1 MSLKKKFVYFIL
13 VPVLIFSGISWFI
26 INSQISS
33 YNKKIEFE
41 KISEFSDKFSL
52 FVYNKLK
59 ADINVVKTLENTL
72 NHNGTNL
79 FSDKKQTEKLLKD
92 LLIQNHDYISVW
104 FIISKKNSTEN
115 PKIFKALKEK
125 QKISSKL
132 YYLKSKD
139 LFYKNLLTKAE
150 TDEKEVFIDNIQKN
164 NIITV
169 SVPLKINFIPAG
181 VCGIDINLNE
191 ALNEYIRAYSDEN
204 QLCFILTDNN
214 IFIGNSNINY
224 IKDDFISAFEK
235 NRFDFNSLKKINF
248 SFRSDNNLYFSG
260 VKQIAFKSGD
270 TKWTSAV
277 VSQYKKGNTFL
288 SNLNIQLIQIII
300 LLILF
305 SLFLFWIFFNKII
318 TRLKQTEF
326 VLSATA
332 HGDLKN
338 IKRLETNNKDEISK
352 INSSLNM
359 LNDNLDK
366 TANYIE
372 QIYSGN
378 ITFDYKPVSSSDKIG
393 NLAVKLAENIKH
405 SKEEEEKR
413 KREDEIQNWIT
424 KGSAIFAEII
434 RDYSDNL
441 EELSYAIIS
450 KLVNYID
457 ADQGGIFVI
466 NEDKNNEKYIE
477 LLASYA
483 YDRRKMLTKK
493 IPYGVGLVGRCILER
508 ETIFMTKIP
517 DKYLNITSGLGNEK
531 PKTLLIVPLI
541 FHEEVYGVVELA
553 SFKFL
558 DEYKIKLI
566 EQVSESIASAI
577 SMVKINTRTAELLR
591 ETKIKSEQSASQEEE
606 IRQNIEEMQA
616 VTDGLNLKLAE
627 VENTLSV
634 IKKTVNIAEFDMLGR
649 ITDISENYLKVLKKD
664 KKDIIGKIQG
674 SFSAEAQNP
683 ESFTHFW
690 DDLRSGKV
698 KEFTQIIQVESRQIK
713 ISSTYYP
720 VKDEDGNVIKVI
732 SIADIKES

>member
-224 IKDDFISAFEK
+224 IKDDFLSAFEK

>member
-115 PKIFKALKEK
+115 PKIFKASKEK
-125 QKISSKL
+125 QKISSNL

-634 IKKTVNIAEFDMLGR
+634 IKKTINIAEFDLLGR

-683 ESFTHFW
+683 ESFKHFW

>member
-13 VPVLIFSGISWFI
+13 IPVFIFSGISWFI

-33 YNKKIEFE
+33 YNKKNEFE
-41 KISEFSDKFSL
+41 KISGFSDNFSF

-59 ADINVVKTLENTL
+59 ADINVLKTLRNIL
-72 NHNGTNL
+72 NLKGTNL
-79 FSDKKQTEKLLKD
+79 FSDKKQTEKFLKD

-104 FIISKKNSTEN
+104 FIISENNTTEE
-115 PKIFKALKEK
+115 PKIFKVSKDK
-125 QKISSKL
+125 QKISSVFNS
-132 YYLKSKD
+132 LKSKD

-150 TDEKEVFIDNIQKN
+150 TAEKEIFINNDIQKK
-164 NIITV
+164 NIITI
-169 SVPLKINFIPAG
+169 SVPLIINFNTVG
-181 VCGIDINLNE
+181 VCSIDININESLNDYTKE
-191 ALNEYIRAYSDEN
+191 YSDDN

-214 IFIGNSNINY
+214 IFIGNTKIDY
-224 IKDDFISAFEK
+224 IKDDFINALEK
-235 NRFDFNSLKKINF
+235 NRFDFNSQKKINF

-260 VKQIAFKSGD
+260 VKQISFKSGD
-270 TKWTSAV
+270 TKWISSV
-277 VSQYKKGNTFL
+277 VSQYNKGNTVL
-288 SNLNIQLIQIII
+288 SNLNIRIIQIII
-300 LLILF
+300 ILILL

-318 TRLKQTEF
+318 TRLKQTEI

-332 HGDLKN
+332 HGDLDK
-338 IKRLETNNKDEISK
+338 IKKLETNPEDEISD
-352 INSSLNM
+352 INSSLNI
-359 LNDNLDK
+359 LNGNLDK
-366 TANYIE
+366 TASYIE
-372 QIYSGN
+372 QIYLGN
-378 ITFDYKPVSSSDKIG
+378 ITFDYVPVSANDKIG
-393 NLAVKLAENIKH
+393 NLTVELAKNIKH

-466 NEDKNNEKYIE
+466 NEDESNKPYIE

-493 IPYGVGLVGRCILER
+493 IPYGVGLVGRSILER

-553 SFKFL
+553 SFKSL

-616 VTDGLNLKLAE
+616 VTDGLNHKLAE
-627 VENTLSV
+627 AENTLSI
-634 IKKTVNIAEFDMLGR
+634 IKKTANIAEFDLMGR
-649 ITDISENYLKVLKKD
+649 ITDISENYLKILKKD
-664 KKDIIGKIQG
+664 RKEIIGKVQG
-674 SFSAEAQNP
+674 SFSTEAQNP
-683 ESFTHFW
+683 ESFKNFW
-690 DDLRSGKV
+690 NELKKGKT
-698 KEFTQIIQVESRQIK
+698 KKFTQVIQVNEKMLK
-713 ISSTYYP
+713 ISSTYIP
-720 VKDEDGNVIKVI
+720 VKDADENIIKII
-732 SIADIKES
+732 SIADIE

>member
-13 VPVLIFSGISWFI
+13 IPVFIFSGISWFI

-33 YNKKIEFE
+33 YNKKNEFE
-41 KISEFSDKFSL
+41 KISGFSDNFSF

-59 ADINVVKTLENTL
+59 ADINVLKTLRNIL
-72 NHNGTNL
+72 NLKGTNL
-79 FSDKKQTEKLLKD
+79 FSDKKQTEKFLKD

-104 FIISKKNSTEN
+104 FIISENNSTEE
-115 PKIFKALKEK
+115 PKIFKVSKDK
-125 QKISSKL
+125 QKISSVFNS
-132 YYLKSKD
+132 LKSKD

-150 TDEKEVFIDNIQKN
+150 TAEKEIFINNDIQKK
-164 NIITV
+164 NIITI
-169 SVPLKINFIPAG
+169 SVPLIINFNTVG
-181 VCGIDINLNE
+181 VCSIDININESLNDYTKE
-191 ALNEYIRAYSDEN
+191 YSDDN

-214 IFIGNSNINY
+214 IFIGNTKIDY
-224 IKDDFISAFEK
+224 IKDDFINALEK
-235 NRFDFNSLKKINF
+235 NRFDFNSQKKINF

-260 VKQIAFKSGD
+260 VKQISFKSGD
-270 TKWTSAV
+270 TKWISSV
-277 VSQYKKGNTFL
+277 VSQYNKGNTVL
-288 SNLNIQLIQIII
+288 SNLNIRIIQIII
-300 LLILF
+300 ILILL

-318 TRLKQTEF
+318 TRLKQTEI

-332 HGDLKN
+332 HGDLDK
-338 IKRLETNNKDEISK
+338 IKKLETNPEDEISD
-352 INSSLNM
+352 INSSLNI

-366 TANYIE
+366 TASYIE
-372 QIYSGN
+372 QIYLGN
-378 ITFDYKPVSSSDKIG
+378 ITFDYVPVSANDKIG
-393 NLAVKLAENIKH
+393 NLIVELAKNIKH

-466 NEDKNNEKYIE
+466 NEDESNEPYIE

-493 IPYGVGLVGRCILER
+493 IPYGVGLVGRSILER

-553 SFKFL
+553 SFKSL

-616 VTDGLNLKLAE
+616 VTDGLNNKLAE
-627 VENTLSV
+627 AENTLSI
-634 IKKTVNIAEFDMLGR
+634 IKKTANIAEFDLMGR
-649 ITDISENYLKVLKKD
+649 ITDISENYLKILKKD
-664 KKDIIGKIQG
+664 RKEIIGKVQG
-674 SFSAEAQNP
+674 SFSTEAQNP
-683 ESFTHFW
+683 ESFKNFW
-690 DDLRSGKV
+690 NELKKGKT
-698 KEFTQIIQVESRQIK
+698 KEFTQVIQVNEKMLK
-713 ISSTYYP
+713 ISSIYIP
-720 VKDEDGNVIKVI
+720 VKDADENIIKII
-732 SIADIKES
+732 SIADIE

>member
-13 VPVLIFSGISWFI
+13 IPVFIFSGISWFI

-33 YNKKIEFE
+33 YNKKNEFE
-41 KISEFSDKFSL
+41 KISGFSENFSF

-59 ADINVVKTLENTL
+59 ADINVLKTLRNIL
-72 NHNGTNL
+72 NLKGTNL
-79 FSDKKQTEKLLKD
+79 FSDKKQTEKFLKD

-104 FIISKKNSTEN
+104 FIISENNSTEE
-115 PKIFKALKEK
+115 PKIFKVSKDK
-125 QKISSKL
+125 QKISSVFNS
-132 YYLKSKD
+132 LKSKD

-150 TDEKEVFIDNIQKN
+150 TAEKEIFINNDIQKK
-164 NIITV
+164 NIITI
-169 SVPLKINFIPAG
+169 SVPLIINFNTVG
-181 VCGIDINLNE
+181 VCSIDININESLNDYTKE
-191 ALNEYIRAYSDEN
+191 YSDDN

-214 IFIGNSNINY
+214 IFIGNTKIDY
-224 IKDDFISAFEK
+224 IKDDFINALEK
-235 NRFDFNSLKKINF
+235 NRFDFNSQKKINF

-260 VKQIAFKSGD
+260 VKQISFKSGD
-270 TKWTSAV
+270 TKWISSV
-277 VSQYKKGNTFL
+277 VSQYNKGNTVL
-288 SNLNIQLIQIII
+288 SNLNIRIIQIII
-300 LLILF
+300 ILILL

-318 TRLKQTEF
+318 TRLKQTEI

-332 HGDLKN
+332 HGDLDK
-338 IKRLETNNKDEISK
+338 IKKLETNPEDEISD
-352 INSSLNM
+352 INSSLNI

-366 TANYIE
+366 TASYIE
-372 QIYSGN
+372 QIYLGN
-378 ITFDYKPVSSSDKIG
+378 ITFDYVPVSANDKIG
-393 NLAVKLAENIKH
+393 NLIVELAKNIKH

-466 NEDKNNEKYIE
+466 NEDESNEPYIE

-493 IPYGVGLVGRCILER
+493 IPYGVGLVGRSILER

-553 SFKFL
+553 SFKSL

-616 VTDGLNLKLAE
+616 VTDGLNNKLAE
-627 VENTLSV
+627 AENTLSI
-634 IKKTVNIAEFDMLGR
+634 IKKTANIAEFDLMGR
-649 ITDISENYLKVLKKD
+649 ITDISENYLKILKKD
-664 KKDIIGKIQG
+664 RKEIIGKVQG
-674 SFSAEAQNP
+674 SFSTEAQNP
-683 ESFTHFW
+683 ESFKNFW
-690 DDLRSGKV
+690 NELKKGKT
-698 KEFTQIIQVESRQIK
+698 KEFTQVIQVNEKMLK
-713 ISSTYYP
+713 ISSIYIP
-720 VKDEDGNVIKVI
+720 VKDADENIIKII
-732 SIADIKES
+732 SIADIE

>member
-13 VPVLIFSGISWFI
+13 IPVFIFSGISWFI

-33 YNKKIEFE
+33 YNKKNEFE
-41 KISEFSDKFSL
+41 KISGFSDNFSF

-59 ADINVVKTLENTL
+59 ADINVLKTLRNLL
-72 NHNGTNL
+72 NLKGTNL
-79 FSDKKQTEKLLKD
+79 FSDKKQTEKFLKD

-104 FIISKKNSTEN
+104 FIISENNSTEE
-115 PKIFKALKEK
+115 PKIFKVSKDK
-125 QKISSKL
+125 QKISSVFNS
-132 YYLKSKD
+132 LKSKD

-150 TDEKEVFIDNIQKN
+150 TAEKEIFINNDIQKK
-164 NIITV
+164 NIITI
-169 SVPLKINFIPAG
+169 SVPLIINFNTVG
-181 VCGIDINLNE
+181 VCSIDININESLNDYTKE
-191 ALNEYIRAYSDEN
+191 YSDDN

-214 IFIGNSNINY
+214 IFIGNTKIDY
-224 IKDDFISAFEK
+224 IKDDFINALEK
-235 NRFDFNSLKKINF
+235 NRFDFNSQKKINF

-260 VKQIAFKSGD
+260 VKQISFKSGD
-270 TKWTSAV
+270 TKWISSV
-277 VSQYKKGNTFL
+277 VSQYNKGNTVL
-288 SNLNIQLIQIII
+288 SNLNIRIIQIII
-300 LLILF
+300 ILILL

-318 TRLKQTEF
+318 TRLKQTEI

-332 HGDLKN
+332 HGDLDK
-338 IKRLETNNKDEISK
+338 IKKLETNPEDEISN
-352 INSSLNM
+352 INSSLNI

-366 TANYIE
+366 TASYIE
-372 QIYSGN
+372 QIYLGN
-378 ITFDYKPVSSSDKIG
+378 ITFDYVPVSANDKIG
-393 NLAVKLAENIKH
+393 NLIVELAKNIKH

-466 NEDKNNEKYIE
+466 NEDESNEPYIE

-493 IPYGVGLVGRCILER
+493 IPYGVGLVGRSILER

-553 SFKFL
+553 SFKSL

-616 VTDGLNLKLAE
+616 VTDGLNNKLAE
-627 VENTLSV
+627 AENTLSI
-634 IKKTVNIAEFDMLGR
+634 IKKTANIAEFDLMGR
-649 ITDISENYLKVLKKD
+649 ITDISENYLKILKKD
-664 KKDIIGKIQG
+664 RKEIIGKVQG
-674 SFSAEAQNP
+674 SFSTEAQNP
-683 ESFTHFW
+683 ESFKNFW
-690 DDLRSGKV
+690 NELKKGKT
-698 KEFTQIIQVESRQIK
+698 KEFTQVIQVNEKMLK
-713 ISSTYYP
+713 ISSIYIP
-720 VKDEDGNVIKVI
+720 VKDADENIIKII
-732 SIADIKES
+732 SIADIE

>member
-13 VPVLIFSGISWFI
+13 IPVFIFSGISWFI

-33 YNKKIEFE
+33 YNKKNEFE
-41 KISEFSDKFSL
+41 KISGFSDNFSF

-59 ADINVVKTLENTL
+59 ADINVLKTLRNTL
-72 NHNGTNL
+72 NLKGTNL
-79 FSDKKQTEKLLKD
+79 FSDKKQTEKNLKD

-104 FIISKKNSTEN
+104 FIISENNTTEE
-115 PKIFKALKEK
+115 PKIFKVSKDK
-125 QKISSKL
+125 QKISSVFNS
-132 YYLKSKD
+132 LKSKD

-150 TDEKEVFIDNIQKN
+150 TSEKEVFINNNNQKR
-164 NIITV
+164 NIITI
-169 SVPLKINFIPAG
+169 SVPLKINFITVG
-181 VCGIDINLNE
+181 VCSIDININESLNDYTKE
-191 ALNEYIRAYSDEN
+191 YSDDN

-214 IFIGNSNINY
+214 IFIGNTKIDN
-224 IKDDFISAFEK
+224 IKDDFINALEK
-235 NRFDFNSLKKINF
+235 NRFDLNSQKKINF

-260 VKQIAFKSGD
+260 VKQISFKSGD
-270 TKWTSAV
+270 TKWISSV
-277 VSQYKKGNTFL
+277 ISQYNKGNTFL
-288 SNLNIQLIQIII
+288 SNLNIRIIQIII
-300 LLILF
+300 ILILL

-318 TRLKQTEF
+318 TRLKQTEI

-332 HGDLKN
+332 HGDIDK
-338 IKRLETNNKDEISK
+338 IKKLETNPEDEISD
-352 INSSLNM
+352 INSSLNI
-359 LNDNLDK
+359 LNENLDK
-366 TANYIE
+366 TASYIE
-372 QIYSGN
+372 QIYLGN
-378 ITFDYKPVSSSDKIG
+378 ITFDYVPVSANDKIG
-393 NLAVKLAENIKH
+393 NLIVELAKNIKH
-405 SKEEEEKR
+405 SKEEGEKR

-466 NEDKNNEKYIE
+466 NEDESNEPYIE

-493 IPYGVGLVGRCILER
+493 IPYGVGLVGRSILER

-517 DKYLNITSGLGNEK
+517 DNYLNITSGLGNEK

-553 SFKFL
+553 SFKSL

-616 VTDGLNLKLAE
+616 VTDGLNHKLTEA
-627 VENTLSV
+627 ENTLSI
-634 IKKTVNIAEFDMLGR
+634 IKKTANIAEFDLLGR
-649 ITDISENYLKVLKKD
+649 ITDISENYLKILKKD
-664 KKDIIGKIQG
+664 RKEIIGKVQG
-674 SFSAEAQNP
+674 SFSTEAQNP
-683 ESFTHFW
+683 ESFKNFW
-690 DDLRSGKV
+690 DELKKGNT
-698 KEFTQIIQVESRQIK
+698 KEFTQVIQVNEKMLK
-713 ISSTYYP
+713 ISSTYIP
-720 VKDEDGNVIKVI
+720 VKDADENIIKII
-732 SIADIKES
+732 SIADIE

>member
-13 VPVLIFSGISWFI
+13 IPVFIFSGISWFI

-33 YNKKIEFE
+33 YNKKNEFE
-41 KISEFSDKFSL
+41 KISGFSDNFSF

-59 ADINVVKTLENTL
+59 ADINVLKTLRNTL
-72 NHNGTNL
+72 NLKGTNL
-79 FSDKKQTEKLLKD
+79 FSDKKQTEKNLKD

-104 FIISKKNSTEN
+104 FIISENNTTEE
-115 PKIFKALKEK
+115 PKIFKVSKDK
-125 QKISSKL
+125 QKISSVFNS
-132 YYLKSKD
+132 LKSKD

-150 TDEKEVFIDNIQKN
+150 TSEKEVFINNNNNQKR
-164 NIITV
+164 NIITI
-169 SVPLKINFIPAG
+169 SVPLKINFITVG
-181 VCGIDINLNE
+181 VCSIDININESLNDYTKE
-191 ALNEYIRAYSDEN
+191 YSDDN

-214 IFIGNSNINY
+214 IFIGNTKIDN
-224 IKDDFISAFEK
+224 IKDDFINALEK
-235 NRFDFNSLKKINF
+235 NRFDLNSQKKINF

-260 VKQIAFKSGD
+260 VKQISFKSGD
-270 TKWTSAV
+270 TKWISSV
-277 VSQYKKGNTFL
+277 ISQYNKGNTFL
-288 SNLNIQLIQIII
+288 SNLNIRIIQIII
-300 LLILF
+300 ILILL

-318 TRLKQTEF
+318 TRLKQTEI

-332 HGDLKN
+332 HGDIDK
-338 IKRLETNNKDEISK
+338 IKKLETNPEDEISD
-352 INSSLNM
+352 INSSLNI
-359 LNDNLDK
+359 LNENSDK
-366 TANYIE
+366 TASYIE
-372 QIYSGN
+372 QIYLGN
-378 ITFDYKPVSSSDKIG
+378 ITFDYVPVSANDKIG
-393 NLAVKLAENIKH
+393 NLIVELAKNIKH
-405 SKEEEEKR
+405 SKEEGEKR

-466 NEDKNNEKYIE
+466 NEDESNEPYIE

-493 IPYGVGLVGRCILER
+493 IPYGVGLVGRSILER

-517 DKYLNITSGLGNEK
+517 DNYLNITSGLGNEK

-553 SFKFL
+553 SFKSL

-616 VTDGLNLKLAE
+616 VTDGLNHKLTEA
-627 VENTLSV
+627 ENTLSI
-634 IKKTVNIAEFDMLGR
+634 IKKTANITEFDLLGR
-649 ITDISENYLKVLKKD
+649 ITDISENYLKILKKD
-664 KKDIIGKIQG
+664 RKEIIGKVQG
-674 SFSAEAQNP
+674 SFSTEAQNP
-683 ESFTHFW
+683 ESFKNFW
-690 DDLRSGKV
+690 DELKKGNT
-698 KEFTQIIQVESRQIK
+698 KEFTQVIQVNEKMLK
-713 ISSTYYP
+713 ISSTYIP
-720 VKDEDGNVIKVI
+720 VKDADENIIKII
-732 SIADIKES
+732 SIADIE

>member
-13 VPVLIFSGISWFI
+13 IPVFIFSGISWFI

-33 YNKKIEFE
+33 YNKKNEFE
-41 KISEFSDKFSL
+41 KISGFSDNFSF

-59 ADINVVKTLENTL
+59 ADINVLKTLRNLL
-72 NHNGTNL
+72 NLKGTNL
-79 FSDKKQTEKLLKD
+79 FSDKKQTEKFLKD

-104 FIISKKNSTEN
+104 FIISENNSTEE
-115 PKIFKALKEK
+115 PKIFKVSKDK
-125 QKISSKL
+125 QKISSVFNS
-132 YYLKSKD
+132 LKSKD

-150 TDEKEVFIDNIQKN
+150 TAEKEIFINNDIQKK
-164 NIITV
+164 NIITI
-169 SVPLKINFIPAG
+169 SVPLIINFNTVG
-181 VCGIDINLNE
+181 VCSIDININESLNDYTKE
-191 ALNEYIRAYSDEN
+191 YSDDN

-214 IFIGNSNINY
+214 IFIGNTKIDY
-224 IKDDFISAFEK
+224 IKDDFINALEK
-235 NRFDFNSLKKINF
+235 NRFDFNSQKKINF

-260 VKQIAFKSGD
+260 VKQISFKSGD
-270 TKWTSAV
+270 TKWISSV
-277 VSQYKKGNTFL
+277 VSQYNKGNTVL
-288 SNLNIQLIQIII
+288 SNLNIRIIQIII
-300 LLILF
+300 ILILL

-318 TRLKQTEF
+318 TRLKQTEI

-332 HGDLKN
+332 HGDLDK
-338 IKRLETNNKDEISK
+338 IKKLETNPEDEISD
-352 INSSLNM
+352 INSSLNI

-366 TANYIE
+366 TASYIE
-372 QIYSGN
+372 QIYLGN
-378 ITFDYKPVSSSDKIG
+378 ITFDYVPVSANDKIG
-393 NLAVKLAENIKH
+393 NLIVELAKNIKH

-466 NEDKNNEKYIE
+466 NEDESNEPYIE

-493 IPYGVGLVGRCILER
+493 IPYGVGLVGRSILER

-553 SFKFL
+553 SFKSL

-616 VTDGLNLKLAE
+616 VTDGLNNKLAE
-627 VENTLSV
+627 AENTLSI
-634 IKKTVNIAEFDMLGR
+634 IKKTANIAEFDLMGR
-649 ITDISENYLKVLKKD
+649 ITDISENYLKILKKD
-664 KKDIIGKIQG
+664 RKEIIGKVQG
-674 SFSAEAQNP
+674 SFSTEAQNP
-683 ESFTHFW
+683 ESFKNFW
-690 DDLRSGKV
+690 NELKKGKT
-698 KEFTQIIQVESRQIK
+698 KEFTQVIQVNEKMLK
-713 ISSTYYP
+713 ISSIYIP
-720 VKDEDGNVIKVI
+720 VKDADENIIKII
-732 SIADIKES
+732 SIADIE